1 MDNGGYMVFFTQ
13 IIARVQEFGHL
24 KEDFMQKI
32 KDPMISCNGS
42 VYSLAGLKLLLAEV
56 TKGAVGR
63 ENETA
68 ERKKKNGKI

>member
-1 MDNGGYMVFFTQ
+1 
-13 IIARVQEFGHL
+13 
-24 KEDFMQKI
+24 MQKI